1 MGTEPPTYTREVEA
15 GQAGQDRRDV
25 LAGGAGDEP
34 SRRRWPLWLAGLAG
48 AAVGLVLLRPDL
60 TLLASDRGTPAPPA
74 PSGPYA
80 SGQQHT
86 LVGVMWRPRG
96 DLVGDRGFVTGA
108 LARIREERADAT
120 RVYFA
125 GRLPDGSRLLL
136 AGTDVNRGVVATSV
150 HALHVPVDVPLQG
163 ARVTETATLV
173 DPQQVLAWA
182 GRGADGRVMT
192 VALTRPGPVSFE
204 VSARV
209 RFDPADGGASRQ
221 WTLGPA
227 GDGVFV
233 ADLGSHTDPIVVLRA
248 AGPGV
253 FAQPLLVRVVPP
265 VPSRPLLALS
275 GLDDPAYAGPDERH
289 VTRALRAQAGA
300 VIDLAS
306 ARLSVLWSGAP
317 WKQRPLA
324 LVLIT
329 RPDGRR
335 FQALVGQQGKTEFPA
350 GVRALPAGAPDR
362 LPWLLEPFSPADPTF
377 LLFPTGDGTLLYRRD
392 GQATQTRQIGA
403 DGVAGVV
410 APGPSALSARGAR
423 ITVLDPSGRLVLRTT
438 LPPAGFGDLLALD

>member
-1 MGTEPPTYTREVEA
+1 MEP

-25 LAGGAGDEP
+25 LSGGAGDEP
-34 SRRRWPLWLAGLAG
+34 SRRRWPVWVAGLAL

-60 TLLASDRGTPAPPA
+60 SLLASDRGTPAPSPYR
-74 PSGPYA
+74 PYSSGGA
-80 SGQQHT
+80 NS
-86 LVGVMWRPRG
+86 LEGVAWRPRG
-96 DLVGDRGFVTGA
+96 DLVGDRGFVTRA

-163 ARVTETATLV
+163 ARVTETAALV

-182 GRGADGRVMT
+182 GRGADGRVMA

-204 VSARV
+204 VSAQV
-209 RFDPADGGASRQ
+209 RFDPADGRASRQ
-221 WTLGPA
+221 WTPAPA
-227 GDGVFV
+227 GNGVFV
-233 ADLGSHTDPIVVLRA
+233 ADLGSDTDPIVVVRA

-253 FAQPLLVRVVPP
+253 FVQPLLVRVEPP
-265 VPSRPLLALS
+265 VPSRSPLALA
-275 GLDDPAYAGPDERH
+275 GIDDPAYAGPDEQH

-324 LVLIT
+324 LVLIA

-350 GVRALPAGAPDR
+350 GVRALPAGASDR
-362 LPWLLEPFSPADPTF
+362 LPWLLEPFSPADPTL
-377 LLFPTGDGTLLYRRD
+377 LLFPTGDGTLLYRRA
-392 GQATQTRQIGA
+392 GQATQTLQIGT
-403 DGVAGVV
+403 DGVVGLV
-410 APGPSALSARGAR
+410 APGPSAPSASGAR
-423 ITVLDPSGRLVLRTT
+423 ITVLDPGGRLVLRTT